1 MGILGKLAPPLQL
14 LENISVE
21 PFHRVTAI
29 ESVDPGSPLS
39 VKVSWNCRPPPSE
52 IGLSGLVTS
61 VRLPLPLKS
70 PRPQQVALGGP
81 AQANDG
87 GGGSAVLRDVPDV
100 SLPALLI
107 CSGWRVSR
115 G

>member
-39 VKVSWNCRPPPSE
+39 VKVSWNCRPPPRE
-52 IGLSGLVTS
+52 IGLSGFVTS

-70 PRPQQVALGGP
+70 PSPQQVALGGP
-81 AQANDG
+81 AQTVVRAG
-87 GGGSAVLRDVPDV
+87 PTFRDVPKV
-100 SLPALLI
+100 SMAVLLI
-107 CSGWRVSR
+107 WYVWPPAREM
-115 G
+115 